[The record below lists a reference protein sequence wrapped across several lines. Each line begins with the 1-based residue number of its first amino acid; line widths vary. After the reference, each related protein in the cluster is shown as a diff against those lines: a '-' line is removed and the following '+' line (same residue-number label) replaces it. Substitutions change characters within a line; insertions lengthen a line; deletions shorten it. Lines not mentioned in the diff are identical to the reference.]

1 MGKKVT
7 GQSSTP
13 PISHP
18 PSIKR
23 AGISSELANVSK
35 HASQFVTN
43 GRGKNYLGAGKP
55 PAYSESPPR
64 DSKTVS
70 AAATGLILPKK
81 KAKS

>member
-18 PSIKR
+18 PSIEKV
-23 AGISSELANVSK
+23 GISSELANVSN
-35 HASQFVTN
+35 HASQFVN

-55 PAYSESPPR
+55 PEYSESPPR
-64 DSKTVS
+64 GSKTVS
-70 AAATGLILPKK
+70 AAAGLILPNK